1 MGTLMNLNSG
11 IRVLIADDHGLVR
24 SGLKALIE
32 RMQGIE
38 VIADAGDGQE
48 AFDLVRSLKPDV
60 VLADIEMPR
69 LDGIALA
76 RRVGEE
82 LPSVRVLVISMYQSA
97 ACVFQALQA
106 GVAGYLVKGG
116 TPQELELAIRSVY
129 AGRRYLSPEIA
140 GDIVEGYVKPVPEQ
154 GAPRSLTPRQYE
166 ILKLIAEGY
175 GTRQIAERLQIS
187 IKTVEAHRTELM
199 QRLGIFEV
207 AGLVRYALQTG
218 VSRLRYG

>member
-1 MGTLMNLNSG
+1 MNLNSG

-76 RRVGEE
+76 RRVGECLKTSLSSSPIE
-82 LPSVRVLVISMYQSA
+82 TQVSVTTQ
-97 ACVFQALQA
+97 
-106 GVAGYLVKGG
+106 
-116 TPQELELAIRSVY
+116 
-129 AGRRYLSPEIA
+129 
-140 GDIVEGYVKPVPEQ
+140 D
-154 GAPRSLTPRQYE
+154 APRTASSGSVPT
-166 ILKLIAEGY
+166 
-175 GTRQIAERLQIS
+175 
-187 IKTVEAHRTELM
+187 
-199 QRLGIFEV
+199 
-207 AGLVRYALQTG
+207 
-218 VSRLRYG
+218 